1 MELRHLRYFL
11 AVAEELNF
19 RRAAERLGI
28 AQPPL
33 SSQIHDL
40 EKEIGVSLF
49 RRVPK
54 GAELTEAGVAFRAA
68 APAVFEKVE
77 QAVRLAQR
85 GGRGE
90 VGQLRVGYTS
100 SASFNQIVPK
110 SLLAFRRTYPAV
122 ELTLEEL
129 NSPQLLDMLDRQRL
143 DAVFIRPG
151 RELPR
156 GFSVTMLD
164 EEPMMVVL
172 PASHRLSDRYAVHMS
187 DLKGEPFVMFSRAL
201 GPGLYDEVIEGCRRA
216 GFEPV
221 VAQRAPQ
228 ITSIANL
235 VAVELGVSIVPS
247 QVANAHIPG
256 VVFVPIAGDRPVARL
271 ALAVRHNDRSVTTK
285 NFRTFVQ
292 QASVAASIA
301 VGDVKIA
308 RTTKKSRK
316 ASKRPY
322 EVPKPITGTKQAN
335 EAAGRKPTARPDRKS
350 TSRR

>member
-40 EKEIGVSLF
+40 ENEIGVSLF

-54 GAELTEAGVAFRAA
+54 GAELTEAGVAFSSA
-68 APAVFEKVE
+68 APAVFDMVE
-77 QAVRLAQR
+77 QAVRLAQK

-110 SLLAFRRTYPAV
+110 SLLAFRRAYPAV
-122 ELTLEEL
+122 ELALEER
-129 NSPQLLDMLDRQRL
+129 NSPQLLDLLDRQRL

-151 RELPR
+151 KELPR
-156 GFSVTMLD
+156 GFSVTLLD

-172 PASHRLSDRYAVHMS
+172 PAAHHLSDRYALRMT
-187 DLKGEPFVMFSRAL
+187 DLKGEPFVMFSRSL

-247 QVANAHIPG
+247 QVANAHVPG
-256 VVFVPIAGDRPVARL
+256 VVFVPIVGDTPIARL
-271 ALAVRHNDRSVTTK
+271 ALAMRQDDRSVTTK
-285 NFRTFVQ
+285 NFRAFVQ
-292 QASVAASIA
+292 QASVVVSET
-301 VGDVKIA
+301 
-308 RTTKKSRK
+308 RTGKSFKKPSK
-316 ASKRPY
+316 ASRGPKEMPKRLAGD
-322 EVPKPITGTKQAN
+322 EKAKKPARKNRIAGTRGKRALQ
-335 EAAGRKPTARPDRKS
+335 R
-350 TSRR
+350 